1 MTVNT
6 QTAYTIQKGCA
17 SGQLEYMERKRSN
30 IGRYMVGIK
39 ERDREGE
46 RERECRKERKCVEE
60 EKRLREKKE

>member
-1 MTVNT
+1 
-6 QTAYTIQKGCA
+6 
-17 SGQLEYMERKRSN
+17 MERKRSN